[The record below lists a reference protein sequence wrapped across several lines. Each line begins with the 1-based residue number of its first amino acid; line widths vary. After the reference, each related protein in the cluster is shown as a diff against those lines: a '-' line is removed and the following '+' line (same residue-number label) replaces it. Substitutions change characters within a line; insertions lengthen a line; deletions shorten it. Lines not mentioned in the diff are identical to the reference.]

1 MFAIHRW
8 PRRHLVVVFLGIA
21 LALLGQAG
29 PTPAAA
35 SIATG
40 TGTWIWQN
48 PLPQGNSLWGAS
60 CADFSHCVLVGDAGT
75 ALVTTDGGLSWISG
89 ASRTVSNLLGVSCPT
104 AMICF
109 GVGDVGVILRSADS
123 GSTWST
129 QVSGTTNSLSG
140 ISCPNSATC
149 VAGGRSGGIR
159 APRNGGAAWSAQIS
173 PDPSTTLNPVSCAPS
188 TTCVAVGGG
197 INAGAIAVFTTD
209 GGVHWL
215 AGTPAPVNPLSG
227 VSCPSPSICLAVGY
241 QATVLKTTDGGAT
254 WAKLNPNVA
263 AWSGFTSISCPSTTT
278 CLALESNGTLAT
290 TDGGMNWSTRSAL
303 TAWAIACPG
312 MTTCYTDG
320 YYGAMAKTS
329 DGGNSWNSLSSTV
342 ITGPLVR
349 VKCPSPDTCFVVV
362 NFGFFHM
369 NGGPYGSAILG
380 TNDRGRTWLR
390 RYETSTGSVSDISCP
405 SVTSCFAAEGDSIL
419 STNDA
424 GGTWTQRVVGG
435 TTFSLEGID
444 CPTTTVCFAVGG
456 MQDSSAAVLYTTNG
470 GATWTLKP
478 SAGPYNLNRIS
489 CASVQICVA
498 VGYAGSIIRTTDG
511 VNWSTGTSPIMWR
524 QLWGVDC
531 PTATA
536 CFAVADQIIAT
547 TDGGASWSIES
558 PQTNFLWGVDCATP
572 TTCLVAGRGG
582 VILSTANG
590 GANWSSQNSGTTNE
604 LMGVDCP
611 WTTVCFVVGEVGTIL
626 ALPAAPRSEVAQPA
640 VPQSSAVSR
649 PVAPPPVPR
658 VGPPV
663 GSAVTLKGVRPL
675 RPSSP
680 ASASK
685 IQVSVRPLGFGWLWE
700 ALR

>member
-8 PRRHLVVVFLGIA
+8 PRSHLVVVFVGIVS
-21 LALLGQAG
+21 ALLGQAG

-60 CADFSHCVLVGDAGT
+60 CADVSHCVLVGDAGT

-129 QVSGTTNSLSG
+129 QVSGTANS
-140 ISCPNSATC
+140 
-149 VAGGRSGGIR
+149 
-159 APRNGGAAWSAQIS
+159 
-173 PDPSTTLNPVSCAPS
+173 
-188 TTCVAVGGG
+188 
-197 INAGAIAVFTTD
+197 
-209 GGVHWL
+209 
-215 AGTPAPVNPLSG
+215 LSG
-227 VSCPSPSICLAVGY
+227 VSCPSPSVCLAVGY

-263 AWSGFTSISCPSTTT
+263 AWSGFTSISCPSATT

-290 TDGGMNWSTRSAL
+290 TDGGMNWSTRSAF

-312 MTTCYTDG
+312 MTTCYTEG

-362 NFGFFHM
+362 NFGVFHM

-380 TNDRGRTWLR
+380 TNDRGRTWLK

-435 TTFSLEGID
+435 TTILLAGMA
-444 CPTTTVCFAVGG
+444 CPPTAVGLPARG
-456 MQDSSAAVLYTTNG
+456 MQDSTAAVRYTTDG
-470 GATWTLKP
+470 RASWTLKP
-478 SAGPYNLNRIS
+478 SA
-489 CASVQICVA
+489 
-498 VGYAGSIIRTTDG
+498 RT
-511 VNWSTGTSPIMWR
+511 
-524 QLWGVDC
+524 Q
-531 PTATA
+531 
-536 CFAVADQIIAT
+536 Q
-547 TDGGASWSIES
+547 
-558 PQTNFLWGVDCATP
+558 
-572 TTCLVAGRGG
+572 
-582 VILSTANG
+582 
-590 GANWSSQNSGTTNE
+590 
-604 LMGVDCP
+604 
-611 WTTVCFVVGEVGTIL
+611 
-626 ALPAAPRSEVAQPA
+626 
-640 VPQSSAVSR
+640 
-649 PVAPPPVPR
+649 
-658 VGPPV
+658 
-663 GSAVTLKGVRPL
+663 
-675 RPSSP
+675 
-680 ASASK
+680 
-685 IQVSVRPLGFGWLWE
+685 
-700 ALR
+700 

>member
-149 VAGGRSGGIR
+149 FAVGRSGTIR
-159 APRNGGAAWSAQIS
+159 A
-173 PDPSTTLNPVSCAPS
+173 TTN
-188 TTCVAVGGG
+188 
-197 INAGAIAVFTTD
+197 
-209 GGVHWL
+209 
-215 AGTPAPVNPLSG
+215 
-227 VSCPSPSICLAVGY
+227 
-241 QATVLKTTDGGAT
+241 GGAT

-290 TDGGMNWSTRSAL
+290 TNGGMNWSTRSAF

-380 TNDRGRTWLR
+380 TNDRGRTWLK

-424 GGTWTQRVVGG
+424 GGTWTQRVIGG
-435 TTFSLEGID
+435 PPISLYGID
-444 CPTTTVCFAVGG
+444 GAPPTPSFAPSGI
-456 MQDSSAAVLYTTNG
+456 DHTSAPGLYTT
-470 GATWTLKP
+470 
-478 SAGPYNLNRIS
+478 
-489 CASVQICVA
+489 
-498 VGYAGSIIRTTDG
+498 DG
-511 VNWSTGTSPIMWR
+511 R
-524 QLWGVDC
+524 
-531 PTATA
+531 
-536 CFAVADQIIAT
+536 
-547 TDGGASWSIES
+547 
-558 PQTNFLWGVDCATP
+558 ATP
-572 TTCLVAGRGG
+572 TL
-582 VILSTANG
+582 
-590 GANWSSQNSGTTNE
+590 TT
-604 LMGVDCP
+604 
-611 WTTVCFVVGEVGTIL
+611 T
-626 ALPAAPRSEVAQPA
+626 R
-640 VPQSSAVSR
+640 
-649 PVAPPPVPR
+649 
-658 VGPPV
+658 
-663 GSAVTLKGVRPL
+663 
-675 RPSSP
+675 
-680 ASASK
+680 
-685 IQVSVRPLGFGWLWE
+685 
-700 ALR
+700 